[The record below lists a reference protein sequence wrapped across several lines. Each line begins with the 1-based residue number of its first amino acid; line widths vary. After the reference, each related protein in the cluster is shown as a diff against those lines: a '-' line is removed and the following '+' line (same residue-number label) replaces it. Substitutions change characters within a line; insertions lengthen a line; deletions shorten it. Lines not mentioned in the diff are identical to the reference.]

1 MAGKSSEEAKEEVRN
16 ASDIVAIVGERVP
29 LRRTGRTWKGLC
41 PFHAEKT
48 PSFTVNPERQIWHC
62 FGCNR
67 GGDVFSFLMEID
79 KVSFPEALTSLAERA
94 GVELPRTG
102 SGAGDAARNRLYQAN
117 SLANDFF
124 KANLRAPGGAQARA
138 YLAGR
143 GFDEAIVDRFQV
155 GWAPESWDALAT
167 TLGKLLPGSVLEEA
181 GLVAR
186 RGDGTHYD
194 RFRGRITFPIEATAG
209 KVAGFSARTLGP
221 EETPK
226 YINSPETAIY
236 RKGGLL
242 FGLPLARAE
251 IRRTKRALVAEGNF
265 DVMRLHAAGFSNS
278 VCTSGTAL
286 TQEQAR
292 ALARFEAEVTLVY
305 DGDDAGVR
313 AADRALEPLLAAGIA
328 VQVLILPDGD
338 DPDSFLAKHGAQA
351 FQSLVERAG
360 DPAAFLSSASLVS
373 AEANPTQ
380 EARVRRYVELLGR
393 VDDPIRRRLMIR
405 RGAGAFALEEEVL
418 VEALSKRKGR
428 RTAPAGPA
436 GRPGPS
442 GGAGWEARPARAAA
456 GGAVTSAAAGGAV
469 AVAGEDPASID
480 PIERELAARCLTE
493 EGAILEVAAAGGAG
507 CFRSSAL
514 QGLLRTWLQMG
525 RAPLPEELRS
535 LTDLEPLARALLA
548 EQPLEEG
555 RTDEMSRRGAREL
568 LQRLEERRLKASIQ
582 ELDRAIRRAEGE
594 QDLGSL
600 DRLVAERRDLA
611 SKLHSRN
618 HPAAP

>member
-1 MAGKSSEEAKEEVRN
+1 
-16 ASDIVAIVGERVP
+16 
-29 LRRTGRTWKGLC
+29 
-41 PFHAEKT
+41 
-48 PSFTVNPERQIWHC
+48 
-62 FGCNR
+62 
-67 GGDVFSFLMEID
+67 
-79 KVSFPEALTSLAERA
+79 
-94 GVELPRTG
+94 
-102 SGAGDAARNRLYQAN
+102 
-117 SLANDFF
+117 
-124 KANLRAPGGAQARA
+124 
-138 YLAGR
+138 
-143 GFDEAIVDRFQV
+143 
-155 GWAPESWDALAT
+155 
-167 TLGKLLPGSVLEEA
+167 
-181 GLVAR
+181 
-186 RGDGTHYD
+186 
-194 RFRGRITFPIEATAG
+194 
-209 KVAGFSARTLGP
+209 
-221 EETPK
+221 
-226 YINSPETAIY
+226 
-236 RKGGLL
+236 
-242 FGLPLARAE
+242 
-251 IRRTKRALVAEGNF
+251 
-265 DVMRLHAAGFSNS
+265 
-278 VCTSGTAL
+278 
-286 TQEQAR
+286 
-292 ALARFEAEVTLVY
+292 
-305 DGDDAGVR
+305 
-313 AADRALEPLLAAGIA
+313 
-328 VQVLILPDGD
+328 
-338 DPDSFLAKHGAQA
+338 
-351 FQSLVERAG
+351 
-360 DPAAFLSSASLVS
+360 
-373 AEANPTQ
+373 
-380 EARVRRYVELLGR
+380 
-393 VDDPIRRRLMIR
+393 MIR

-469 AVAGEDPASID
+469 AVAGENPASID

-493 EGAILEVAAAGGAG
+493 EGAILEVAAAGGAS